1 MLFRSLGA
9 PSITTRASSMTN
21 PESVDS
27 IGRKLDNF
35 TNVLHAKRVGM
46 KDEEKHLW
54 YRVALGD
61 TEIGILNMENF
72 DMSNE
77 RIVPIEE
84 APEWMMEKIALLKL
98 SGSKSEGLLAESL
111 GGRVGDVFYIRKE

>member
-1 MLFRSLGA
+1 MSD
-9 PSITTRASSMTN
+9 
-21 PESVDS
+21 PESVDV
-27 IGRKLDNF
+27 IIRRLDNF
-35 TNVLHAKRVGM
+35 TNVLHAQRVGM